1 MEILIVAPLVLGALI
16 HLAHQF
22 IRGDLEMRVHEEC
35 NQLEMDCTCDKAY
48 EKECIK
54 CGEIHNIELG
64 CEHCQARANWT
75 DNQAVAEHNF
85 ELAQEEN

>member
-35 NQLEMDCTCDKAY
+35 NQLEMDCTCDKEY
-48 EKECIK
+48 EKE
-54 CGEIHNIELG
+54 
-64 CEHCQARANWT
+64 
-75 DNQAVAEHNF
+75 
-85 ELAQEEN
+85 